1 MTLKSAVQAA
11 FAPEGTLARS
21 LPGFR
26 SRPGQTEMALAVAR
40 TIEDGGVLVVE
51 AGTGVGKTLAY
62 VVPALLGGEKVL
74 FSTATKAL
82 QEQLFLRD
90 IPRLLKA
97 FGFPVRLALLK
108 GRSSYLCTQ
117 RLQGARQ
124 TTQNLGPAD
133 LRLLARVEDW
143 ALSTVLGDIAEV
155 PELDERSPILP
166 LVTSTRDNCLGS
178 GCPQI
183 RNCHTQLARQEAMK
197 ADVVVV
203 NHHLFFADLGVR
215 ASGVAELLPS
225 VTTVVFD
232 EAHQLN
238 DIGVHFFARQWST
251 GQMLSLGR
259 DLAEQ
264 TQGPA
269 RGLVDWLGLQAD
281 ATDAAQ
287 ALKNLFESAGPQP
300 MRPWL
305 DATPE
310 GLPSAP
316 WQAAVARCERVLVAA
331 SAAVRAVDE
340 LGPAFTALAERCDTL
355 LQNLQLFAA
364 APPEGQVR
372 WLEVGA
378 QVQLSQSPLTIAEP
392 MRALARPDAAL
403 GTQPKS
409 WIFTSATLGT
419 DAQLSWFVDACGLE
433 GAQVLRVASPFDY
446 ATQAAVY
453 VPREFPRPQD
463 ATHSAAVAA
472 LAAQGASALGG
483 RTMVLTTTTRAM
495 RAIADALR
503 QQFVAA
509 GLDTEVLVQ
518 GQAPKRE
525 LVDRFVGASARPSH
539 TPAIAVPQGDGCVLV
554 ATASFWEGIDI
565 AGDALQLL
573 VIDKLPFA
581 PPDDPLV
588 QARASAQV
596 AGGGNAFKNLHLPQA
611 AIALKQGAGRLIRSE
626 TDRGILVVCD
636 VRLTQ
641 MGYGKKLLDGLPPM
655 RRLLGG
661 EDWLEALSNLA
672 EARQPPV

>member
-1 MTLKSAVQAA
+1 
-11 FAPEGTLARS
+11 LARS

-155 PELDERSPILP
+155 PELDERSPIIP

-281 ATDAAQ
+281 AMDAAQ
-287 ALKNLFESAGPQP
+287 SLKALFDSSGSQP
-300 MRPWL
+300 LRPWL

-310 GLPSAP
+310 GLPTAP
-316 WQAAVARCERVLVAA
+316 WQAAVARCERALVAA
-331 SAAVRAVDE
+331 SAAVRAVE
-340 LGPAFTALAERCDTL
+340 EIGPAFTVLAERCDTL
-355 LQNLQLFAA
+355 LQNLQLFAS
-364 APPEGQVR
+364 APPQGQVR
-372 WLEVGA
+372 WMEAGA

-392 MRALARPDAAL
+392 MRALARPDAAP

-419 DAQLSWFVDACGLE
+419 DTQLRWFVDSCGLD

-463 ATHSAAVAA
+463 AAHSAAVAA

-525 LVDRFVGASARPSH
+525 LVDRFVGA
-539 TPAIAVPQGDGCVLV
+539 IAAQAAPEGGCVLV

-588 QARASAQV
+588 LARASALV
-596 AGGGNAFKNLHLPQA
+596 AEGGNAFKNFHLPQA

-636 VRLTQ
+636 VRLAQ
-641 MGYGKKLLDGLPPM
+641 MGYGKKLLAGLPPM
-655 RRLLGG
+655 RRLEDG
-661 EDWLEALSNLA
+661 EAWLEALADLA
-672 EARQPPV
+672 SARQ

>member
-1 MTLKSAVQAA
+1 MTLHTAVEAA
-11 FAPEGTLARS
+11 FSPEGLLARV

-26 SRPGQTEMALAVAR
+26 SRSGQTQMAQAVAR
-40 TIEDGGVLVVE
+40 TIEEGGVLVVE

-82 QEQLFLRD
+82 QEQLYLRD
-90 IPRLLKA
+90 IPRLLAA
-97 FGFPVRLALLK
+97 FGFPVRVALLK

-117 RLQGARQ
+117 RLQSARH
-124 TTQNLGPAD
+124 TTQTLDAAD

-143 ALSTVLGDIAEV
+143 AMSTVAGDIAEV
-155 PELDERSPILP
+155 AELDERSVVIP

-183 RNCHTQLARQEAMK
+183 RNCHTNAARQEAMK
-197 ADVVVV
+197 ADMVVV

-238 DIGVHFFARQWST
+238 DIGVHFFARRWST
-251 GQMLSLGR
+251 GQVLTLGS
-259 DLAEQ
+259 DVAALG
-264 TQGPA
+264 QGPA
-269 RGLVDWLGLQAD
+269 RGLADWLGLQAD
-281 ATDAAQ
+281 IAHSVQDFKDLFSAQ
-287 ALKNLFESAGPQP
+287 GLQA
-300 MRPWL
+300 MRPW
-305 DATPE
+305 DEATPQ
-310 GLPSAP
+310 GVSGVR
-316 WQAAVARCERVLVAA
+316 WQGALERCTRALGEALAAL
-331 SAAVRAVDE
+331 RAMAE
-340 LGPAFTALAERCDTL
+340 LGPDFTVIAERCDGL
-355 LQNLQLFAA
+355 LANLQLFACP
-364 APPEGQVR
+364 APQGEVR

-378 QVQLSQSPLTIAEP
+378 QVQLFQSPLTIAEP
-392 MRALARPDAAL
+392 MRALARPDAAP
-403 GTQPKS
+403 GSQPKS

-419 DAQLSWFVDACGLE
+419 DAQLSWFVDSCGLE
-433 GAQVLRVASPFDY
+433 GAKVLRVPSPFDY
-446 ATQAAVY
+446 GNQAALY
-453 VPREFPRPQD
+453 VPAHFPKPQEG
-463 ATHSAAVAA
+463 AHSSAVAA

-483 RTMVLTTTTRAM
+483 RTMVLTTTLRAM

-503 QQFVAA
+503 QQFRDA
-509 GLDTEVLVQ
+509 GLALEVLVQ

-525 LVDRFVGASARPSH
+525 LVERFSQASSDARQAS
-539 TPAIAVPQGDGCVLV
+539 CVLV

-588 QARASAQV
+588 QARATAMLA
-596 AGGGNAFKNLHLPQA
+596 AGGNVFKSLHLPHA

-626 TDRGILVVCD
+626 KDRGILVVCD
-636 VRLTQ
+636 VRLGQ
-641 MGYGKKLLDGLPPM
+641 MGYGKTLLASLPPM
-655 RRLLGG
+655 RRLS
-661 EDWLEALSNLA
+661 DDRAWLQALAGLRGAPS
-672 EARQPPV
+672 

>member
-1 MTLKSAVQAA
+1 
-11 FAPEGTLARS
+11 
-21 LPGFR
+21 
-26 SRPGQTEMALAVAR
+26 
-40 TIEDGGVLVVE
+40 
-51 AGTGVGKTLAY
+51 
-62 VVPALLGGEKVL
+62 
-74 FSTATKAL
+74 
-82 QEQLFLRD
+82 
-90 IPRLLKA
+90 
-97 FGFPVRLALLK
+97 
-108 GRSSYLCTQ
+108 
-117 RLQGARQ
+117 
-124 TTQNLGPAD
+124 
-133 LRLLARVEDW
+133 
-143 ALSTVLGDIAEV
+143 
-155 PELDERSPILP
+155 
-166 LVTSTRDNCLGS
+166 
-178 GCPQI
+178 
-183 RNCHTQLARQEAMK
+183 
-197 ADVVVV
+197 
-203 NHHLFFADLGVR
+203 
-215 ASGVAELLPS
+215 
-225 VTTVVFD
+225 
-232 EAHQLN
+232 
-238 DIGVHFFARQWST
+238 
-251 GQMLSLGR
+251 
-259 DLAEQ
+259 
-264 TQGPA
+264 
-269 RGLVDWLGLQAD
+269 VDWLGLQAD
-281 ATDAAQ
+281 ANDAAQ
-287 ALKNLFESAGPQP
+287 ALKALFESAGPQP

-310 GLPSAP
+310 GLPAAP
-316 WQAAVARCERVLVAA
+316 WQAAVVRCERALVAA
-331 SAAVRAVDE
+331 AAAVRAVDE
-340 LGPAFTALAERCDTL
+340 MGPAFTVLAERCDNL
-355 LQNLQLFAA
+355 LQNLQLFAT
-364 APPEGQVR
+364 APPQGQVR

-392 MRALARPDAAL
+392 MRALARPDAAP

-419 DAQLSWFVDACGLE
+419 DAQLSWFVDSCGLD

-503 QQFVAA
+503 QQFAAA

-525 LVDRFVGASARPSH
+525 LVDRFVGASAQPTHAGVSGAP
-539 TPAIAVPQGDGCVLV
+539 TGDGCVLV

-636 VRLTQ
+636 VRLAQ
-641 MGYGKKLLDGLPPM
+641 MGYGKKLMDGLPPM
-655 RRLLGG
+655 RRLEDG
-661 EDWLEALSNLA
+661 EAWLEALADLA
-672 EARQPPV
+672 AAGQPHA

>member
-1 MTLKSAVQAA
+1 
-11 FAPEGTLARS
+11 
-21 LPGFR
+21 
-26 SRPGQTEMALAVAR
+26 
-40 TIEDGGVLVVE
+40 
-51 AGTGVGKTLAY
+51 
-62 VVPALLGGEKVL
+62 
-74 FSTATKAL
+74 
-82 QEQLFLRD
+82 
-90 IPRLLKA
+90 
-97 FGFPVRLALLK
+97 
-108 GRSSYLCTQ
+108 
-117 RLQGARQ
+117 
-124 TTQNLGPAD
+124 
-133 LRLLARVEDW
+133 
-143 ALSTVLGDIAEV
+143 
-155 PELDERSPILP
+155 
-166 LVTSTRDNCLGS
+166 
-178 GCPQI
+178 
-183 RNCHTQLARQEAMK
+183 
-197 ADVVVV
+197 
-203 NHHLFFADLGVR
+203 
-215 ASGVAELLPS
+215 
-225 VTTVVFD
+225 
-232 EAHQLN
+232 
-238 DIGVHFFARQWST
+238 
-251 GQMLSLGR
+251 
-259 DLAEQ
+259 
-264 TQGPA
+264 
-269 RGLVDWLGLQAD
+269 
-281 ATDAAQ
+281 
-287 ALKNLFESAGPQP
+287 
-300 MRPWL
+300 
-305 DATPE
+305 
-310 GLPSAP
+310 
-316 WQAAVARCERVLVAA
+316 
-331 SAAVRAVDE
+331 
-340 LGPAFTALAERCDTL
+340 
-355 LQNLQLFAA
+355 
-364 APPEGQVR
+364 
-372 WLEVGA
+372 
-378 QVQLSQSPLTIAEP
+378 

-525 LVDRFVGASARPSH
+525 LVDRFVGASARPAHAS
-539 TPAIAVPQGDGCVLV
+539 AAAVPPGDGCVLV